1 MTPRFARPLTDGDVD
16 ELLLKAAS
24 SGRISQRD
32 LDALIAY
39 VISLRTGGVRP
50 GLIIRAHTN

>member
-24 SGRISQRD
+24 SGRISRD